1 MKPTLTAILLI
12 LGILTTTR
20 SSHAQGT
27 AFTYNGRLNDNGAAA
42 NANYDMTFNLYD
54 AENGGNLVAG
64 AVSLTP
70 VPVVN
75 GLFAVKID
83 FGAAAFTGAD
93 RWLEVSVR
101 RTGTPAFT
109 TLVPRQGLTSSPYA
123 IYASTA
129 ANVAANSIGAAA
141 IQNGSISA
149 AKIAPGQVVTSLNV
163 NGLSLSDAVTLQAGA
178 NVFLTPSG
186 NTLTLSASSGGSG
199 LWGQN
204 GPDAF
209 YTAGHVGIGTS
220 TPAENLSIAGVPS
233 YNNGLKLTGSSV
245 GGTGLA
251 LENTSTGGHK
261 YSLFSAGSGDS
272 VGAGGFGIYDD
283 TTASYSLAISAGGN
297 VGIGTAVPMSPL
309 TVKTGSLFHYGIEH
323 TDGNV
328 RLSTYINSIGGWLG
342 TVSNHKLHFY
352 VNNGSPSMTID
363 TTGNVG
369 IGTTAPTV
377 KLEINGDMRATRL
390 SLRADPG
397 APANAAVL
405 CEDPNVANF
414 VPYNTAN
421 GRPLSIIVRDAFVRQ
436 LTINGGADIAEP
448 FKMST
453 RQIPKGAVVIIDEQN
468 PGQLQLSTQAYDTRV
483 AGIISGANGI
493 QPGISL
499 HQEGSLE
506 GGENVALSG
515 RVYVQADATMGAIR
529 PGDLLTTSD
538 TPGHAMKVTDHA
550 KAQGAILGKAMSSL
564 KEGKGM
570 VLVLVTLQ

>member
-1 MKPTLTAILLI
+1 MKLNIKAILLI
-12 LGILTTTR
+12 LGILTATR

-42 NANYDMTFNLYD
+42 NGNYDMTFNLYD
-54 AENGGNLVAG
+54 AETGGNLVAG

-129 ANVAANSIGAAA
+129 ANVIANSIGAAA

-186 NTLTLSASSGGSG
+186 HTLTLSASSGAAG

-204 GPDAF
+204 GANAF
-209 YTAGHVGIGTS
+209 YTAGNVGIGTT

-233 YNNGLKLTGSSV
+233 YNNGLKLTGGSA

-283 TTASYSLAISAGGN
+283 TTASYSLAISAGGK
-297 VGIGTAVPMSPL
+297 VGIGTPTPTSPL
-309 TVKTGSLFHYGIEH
+309 TVKTGSLSHYGFEH

-328 RLSTYINSIGGWLG
+328 RLSTYIDSLGGWLG

-363 TTGNVG
+363 TTGSVQ
-369 IGTTAPTV
+369 V
-377 KLEINGDMRATRL
+377 NGDMKATRL
-390 SLRADPG
+390 ILSADPA

-405 CEDPNVANF
+405 CGDPNVSNF
-414 VPYNTAN
+414 VPFNTAN

-453 RQIPKGAVVIIDEQN
+453 REIPKGAVVIIDEQN